1 MATTRLGK
9 YAEARANLKAGLE
22 VSRAARHGGA
32 ESNCLFTLAD
42 LAIDLGDNDEARVW
56 AEASLARATEIG
68 QARQIAAARGFLGVV
83 SMRQGDFHGAAAW
96 FEASLATW
104 RELGEVMW
112 IAEALGRFAQL
123 AIEQADVSTARTR
136 LKESLLLAQELGD
149 RLRIATVLEGFVQI
163 AVLEGTSRLA
173 LKLAVAAES
182 MRDSIGVPLPPAE
195 RSRLDRYLAQA
206 RSTLGKRAADTAQIE
221 GRALGVQGAIELAL
235 GNPSAHPVDP
245 AARRVRG
252 VLTAREKAVA
262 RLVAQGLTNRQI
274 AEQLVIAEGTAERH
288 VGNIFGKLNMNA
300 RSQIAAWAVGQGL
313 VKSEIPGDM

>member
-1 MATTRLGK
+1 MQRK
-9 YAEARANLKAGLE
+9 
-22 VSRAARHGGA
+22 
-32 ESNCLFTLAD
+32 LAK
-42 LAIDLGDNDEARVW
+42 
-56 AEASLARATEIG
+56 
-68 QARQIAAARGFLGVV
+68 ARQIAAARGFLGVV

-96 FEASLATW
+96 LEASLATW

-252 VLTAREKAVA
+252 ALTAREKAVA